1 MPLFHLSVSFVPKPQ
16 SPTRAGS
23 ADPLSGVKLFPC
35 FTCGTLG
42 RTIGTKEGEGVRRC
56 MEKWGTLIM
65 WDADLWKLHSDRNVL
80 SKIHLCAVGRVEG
93 Y

>member
-1 MPLFHLSVSFVPKPQ
+1 MPEPQ
-16 SPTRAGS
+16 PSTRAGS

-42 RTIGTKEGEGVRRC
+42 RRIGTKAGEGVRRC

-80 SKIHLCAVGRVEG
+80 SKLNLCAVGCVEG